1 MQMQLKQ
8 YKATIENGL
17 IIFLGTACIFFIT
30 IKGWI
35 ESFNLL
41 DITTF
46 VYLIYL
52 SIGLLCIINY
62 KNFINYSSY
71 LIRTNVKSIDFLI
84 VISLMIFL
92 ILQGSV
98 NIYALSF
105 ICLFVFISSIV
116 SSQEFNKDYR
126 YVLFSVLFVSIITV
140 IGIFIGVLENFL
152 FESKFFHA
160 NKFTNYPSPISIKY
174 HFSGFQFSYNYSA
187 YIIMSGLGITHLVLP
202 YNSATT
208 FLRFVFFVG
217 LFLTQAKAAFLYI
230 AIIVVMSIQNRV
242 FIFFRTH
249 LLVALLISYC
259 ILCHFTFAASGA
271 EINSEHYFRD
281 IKLSISDINV
291 YSTLFLWLKEIF
303 IVYISS
309 NNLSE
314 VSVSG
319 FQSLSEGLEPH
330 SMLLSSYLFGGIIF
344 SILIFFKILKVVYEF
359 YLTTSPTDKYFLSL
373 VMVFFIES
381 IVWDA
386 YDSPIFWIVILF
398 CPLYGQYKDKSNHYY
413 SKKYK

>member
-1 MQMQLKQ
+1 MQKQLKQ
-8 YKATIENGL
+8 YKTTIENGL
-17 IIFLGTACIFFIT
+17 VIFLGTACIFFIT

-41 DITTF
+41 DVTTF

-52 SIGLLCIINY
+52 LIGLLCIINY
-62 KNFINYSSY
+62 KNFKNYTSY
-71 LIRTNVKSIDFLI
+71 LISANVKSIDFLI
-84 VISLMIFL
+84 VISLMIFF

-105 ICLFVFISSIV
+105 LCLFIFISSIV
-116 SSQEFNKDYR
+116 SSQEFNKHYG
-126 YVLFSVLFVSIITV
+126 YLLFSVLFVSIIAV
-140 IGIFIGVLENFL
+140 IGVFIGVLENFL
-152 FESKFFHA
+152 FESKIFHN
-160 NKFTNYPSPISIKY
+160 NKVTNYPNPISIKY
-174 HFSGFQFSYNYSA
+174 HFSGFQFSYNYAA

-202 YNSATT
+202 HNSATT
-208 FLRFVFFVG
+208 FLRFIFFVG

-230 AIIVVMSIQNRV
+230 AIIIVMSIQNRV
-242 FIFFRTH
+242 FIFFRKH
-249 LLVALLISYC
+249 LLAALLLSYC
-259 ILCHFTFAASGA
+259 MLCHFTFATSGA
-271 EINSEHYFRD
+271 EINSEYYFRD

-344 SILIFFKILKVVYEF
+344 SILIFFKILKVVYELF
-359 YLTTSPTDKYFLSL
+359 LTASAIDKYFLSL

-386 YDSPIFWIVILF
+386 YDSPIFWIIMLF
-398 CPLYGQYKDKSNHYY
+398 CPLYGLYKDKSSHYY
-413 SKKYK
+413 SRKI